1 MRFVPGAALTVAV
14 VALVAGAGPA
24 VAGSPP
30 ADDCPTSN
38 PPNLLKLA
46 DGSPQTAQLGKPFQ
60 TNLQVALAN
69 SNGCPVTGSL
79 AGIPV
84 TFVAPSAGASGSF
97 ASSGAHTV
105 TVGTNA
111 EGLATAPSLTA
122 NDVAGPFSV
131 SAGSSYGTVE
141 LSLTNTAG
149 GVPAAIAATGRS
161 GQAMNVKKTYARPL
175 RAHVLDADGR
185 PVPGVTVM
193 FSLPAAAGG
202 AGATF
207 LGGGTQATATTDDNG
222 QASSPP
228 LQANDTAG
236 RFTATAGVTELAKP
250 VRYPLRNLA
259 GKPAAIKAG
268 AANGQATQAGSRF
281 PIPLAVTVT
290 DASKNPVAGALV
302 TFTAPAQ
309 GPSGHFTTRRAR
321 ATRIVRVRADAQGVA
336 VAPAF
341 TANTRA
347 GGYAVT
353 ATVAGSDRRTAF
365 ALVNR
370 RPGR

>member
-1 MRFVPGAALTVAV
+1 MRLLAPTALTVVIA
-14 VALVAGAGPA
+14 ALVAGPRAA
-24 VAGSPP
+24 V
-30 ADDCPTSN
+30 ADDCPISN
-38 PPNLLKLA
+38 PPNMLKLA

-79 AGIPV
+79 AGTPV
-84 TFVAPSAGASGSF
+84 AFVAPSSGASGTF
-97 ASSGAHTV
+97 ASSGTNAV

-111 EGLATAPSLTA
+111 EGLAAAPSFTA
-122 NDVAGPFSV
+122 NDVAGGFGV
-131 SAGSSYGTVE
+131 SAQSSYGTVE
-141 LSLTNTAG
+141 LSLTNTAS

-161 GQAMNVKKTYARPL
+161 AQAATVDRTYGRPL
-175 RAHVLDADGR
+175 RAHVLDAAGR
-185 PVPGVTVM
+185 PVSGVSVT
-193 FSLPAAAGG
+193 FSLPSAASG
-202 AGATF
+202 AGASF
-207 LGGGTQATATTDDNG
+207 LGGGSQATATTNADG

-236 RFTATAGVTELAKP
+236 RFTATAAVTDIAKP

-259 GKPAAIKAG
+259 GKPATIEAG
-268 AANGQATQAGSRF
+268 AADDQATRAGSRF

-302 TFTAPAQ
+302 TFTAPAH

-321 ATRIVRVRADAQGVA
+321 ATRIVRVKANAQGVA

-353 ATVAGSDRRTAF
+353 ATVAGSRRRTAF

-370 RPGR
+370 